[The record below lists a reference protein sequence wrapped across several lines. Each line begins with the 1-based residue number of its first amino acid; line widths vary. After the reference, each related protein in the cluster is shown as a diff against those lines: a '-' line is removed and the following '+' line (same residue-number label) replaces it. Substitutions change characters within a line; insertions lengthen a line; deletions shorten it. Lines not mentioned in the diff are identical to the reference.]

1 LATLQELHRRTE
13 YLIDDTMPFDI
24 FVDLLNEC
32 NEDISEVARYEQIK
46 TAQFYKDDPTVVLPL
61 DFIVLLELKMKR
73 NSEDE
78 YRQMFSAGVPSKD
91 DLYGFPWGKEYQGF
105 EMFGNSI
112 EFRPVPDEDGSLLI
126 RYYSEIPPFKPFSGY
141 SNGETDP
148 LFLSQRPSIQARFHR
163 LYPLFAA
170 MRYTQN
176 WKDEQQAKN
185 DFETEYQT
193 IKLEL
198 AQDGERRRT
207 QSRAKKI
214 YQTRSWM

>member
-1 LATLQELHRRTE
+1 LADLKDLHRRTE
-13 YLIDDTMPFDI
+13 YLIDDSMPLDT

-32 NEDISEVARYEQIK
+32 NEDISEIARFEQ
-46 TAQFYKDDPTVVLPL
+46 TREAQFYKNDSTVSLPI

-78 YRQMFSAGVPSKD
+78 YRQMFSAGVPSID
-91 DLYGFPWGKEYQGF
+91 DLLGFPWGKDYQGF
-105 EMFGNSI
+105 EMFGDSI

-126 RYYSEIPPFKPFSGY
+126 RYYSEIPSFKHASDFDLK
-141 SNGETDP
+141 EEDP
-148 LFLSQRPSIQARFHR
+148 EFLTQQPSLKARFHR

-185 DFETEYQT
+185 DFEREYQT
-193 IKLEL
+193 IKMEL

-207 QSRAKKI
+207 QARAKKV
-214 YQTRSWM
+214 YKTRSWM